1 MEQKI
6 NSRSCGLGFRSS
18 DSEYRAVF
26 TYAGKNGSC
35 ELNDL
40 SFLDNEDIKYI
51 TPIRKPSH
59 RDDVIVGRYAAKK
72 AVADLAGTDMSNI
85 SISKGV
91 FSQPLAVNDPG
102 GRFQVTVT
110 HTGGT
115 AAAVAYP
122 DELIIGIDMEKELST
137 EMKNSLILSE
147 EEHRAV
153 NELGMDIT
161 IFWTVREALIKCLK
175 LSLFFSP
182 KLLELTEIRR
192 EGELVTGTFRYF
204 GQYSFQA
211 VSHDGISIGMVIPK
225 RTNMLPALDKIAE
238 NIADMVSA

>member
-1 MEQKI
+1 MEQEI
-6 NSRSCGLGFRSS
+6 NSRSCGLGFRAT
-18 DSEYRAVF
+18 DNEYKAVF
-26 TYAGKNGSC
+26 TYAGKNGGC
-35 ELNDL
+35 DL
-40 SFLDNEDIKYI
+40 KDLAFLDIEDMKYI
-51 TPIRKPSH
+51 SPIRKPSH

-72 AVADLAGTDMSNI
+72 AVADLAGKEIGDI

-91 FSQPLAVNDPG
+91 FSQPLALSDPG
-102 GRFQVTVT
+102 GHFQVTVT

-122 DELIIGIDMEKELST
+122 EELIVGIDMEKELS
-137 EMKNSLILSE
+137 EDVKKSLTLSDDE
-147 EEHRAV
+147 KKAAD
-153 NELGMDIT
+153 ELGLDIT

-192 EGELVTGTFRYF
+192 DGELVTGTFRYF

-211 VSHDGISIGMVIPK
+211 ISHDGTSIGMVIPK
-225 RTNMLPALDKIAE
+225 RTDMLPKLDE
-238 NIADMVSA
+238 IADTLLV

>member
-6 NSRSCGLGFRSS
+6 NSRSCGLGFRAT

-26 TYAGKNGSC
+26 TYAGKNGGC
-35 ELNDL
+35 ELKDL
-40 SFLDNEDIKYI
+40 SFLDTEDMKYI
-51 TPIRKPSH
+51 SPIRKPSH

-72 AVADLAGTDMSNI
+72 AVAELAGTDIGDI

-91 FSQPLAVNDPG
+91 FSQPLALNEPG

-110 HTGGT
+110 HTGGA

-122 DELIIGIDMEKELST
+122 DELIIGIDMEKELSQ
-137 EMKNSLILSE
+137 EMKNSLTLSE
-147 EEHRAV
+147 EESRAV
-153 NELGMDIT
+153 DELGLDTT

-211 VSHDGISIGMVIPK
+211 VSRDGVSIGMVIPK
-225 RTNMLPALDKIAE
+225 RTDMLPALDEIADD
-238 NIADMVSA
+238 IADMVSA